1 MSIVERIKRFRVRSL
16 NRGGLTSASERPL
29 ENADAMAAAGGVSAG
44 AFTGGEPAAHLA
56 PPGYVKS
63 YDEGRPR
70 H

>member
-16 NRGGLTSASERPL
+16 ERRGLTNSDKAPL
-29 ENADAMAAAGGVSAG
+29 DNTDAMSVHSGAPAVGGGPEIV
-44 AFTGGEPAAHLA
+44 
-56 PPGYVKS
+56 PPNYVKT